1 MNRMNLSHSWEE
13 RMMYL
18 ASMHFGFPFTNFAFT
33 STCLK
38 LFIVSELNHLLEK
51 SVSERENKERRWK
64 HREIRW
70 THTMMMSQNGEAMT
84 SDVLRYETHRAIRW
98 YKRQQQLTVVISPSS
113 SDKYIP
119 VMSPVALSNTSGFSN
134 VKNAVPDVPSLDF
147 VSFTSGTDVSTES
160 RTKEIVAP
168 FETTN
173 FLLLLKLL
181 LTKDDDCFACFR
193 KVARVVVEDRRPTRE
208 DKVDIFF
215 SYIRAKKVWRKD

>member
-1 MNRMNLSHSWEE
+1 M
-13 RMMYL
+13 
-18 ASMHFGFPFTNFAFT
+18 
-33 STCLK
+33 
-38 LFIVSELNHLLEK
+38 
-51 SVSERENKERRWK
+51 
-64 HREIRW
+64 
-70 THTMMMSQNGEAMT
+70 
-84 SDVLRYETHRAIRW
+84 
-98 YKRQQQLTVVISPSS
+98 VISPSS

-215 SYIRAKKVWRKD
+215 YPREERLVVFMSVWMRRNC

>member
-1 MNRMNLSHSWEE
+1 
-13 RMMYL
+13 
-18 ASMHFGFPFTNFAFT
+18 
-33 STCLK
+33 
-38 LFIVSELNHLLEK
+38 
-51 SVSERENKERRWK
+51 
-64 HREIRW
+64 
-70 THTMMMSQNGEAMT
+70 
-84 SDVLRYETHRAIRW
+84 
-98 YKRQQQLTVVISPSS
+98 VVISPSS

-168 FETTN
+168 FETSKD

-181 LTKDDDCFACFR
+181 LCGLTTDCFACFR
-193 KVARVVVEDRRPTRE
+193 KEARVVVEARRPTRE

-215 SYIRAKKVWRKD
+215 YPREERLVVFTSVWMRRNC

>member
-1 MNRMNLSHSWEE
+1 M
-13 RMMYL
+13 
-18 ASMHFGFPFTNFAFT
+18 
-33 STCLK
+33 
-38 LFIVSELNHLLEK
+38 
-51 SVSERENKERRWK
+51 
-64 HREIRW
+64 
-70 THTMMMSQNGEAMT
+70 
-84 SDVLRYETHRAIRW
+84 
-98 YKRQQQLTVVISPSS
+98 VISPSS

-168 FETTN
+168 FETSKD

-181 LTKDDDCFACFR
+181 LTKDDDCFAPFR
-193 KVARVVVEDRRPTRE
+193 KGARVVVEARRPTRE

-215 SYIRAKKVWRKD
+215 YPREESMKKD

>member
-1 MNRMNLSHSWEE
+1 MNLSHSWEE

-33 STCLK
+33 S
-38 LFIVSELNHLLEK
+38 
-51 SVSERENKERRWK
+51 
-64 HREIRW
+64 
-70 THTMMMSQNGEAMT
+70 
-84 SDVLRYETHRAIRW
+84 
-98 YKRQQQLTVVISPSS
+98 TVVISPSS

-193 KVARVVVEDRRPTRE
+193 KEARVVVEARRPTRE

-215 SYIRAKKVWRKD
+215 SYPRKKV

>member
-1 MNRMNLSHSWEE
+1 M
-13 RMMYL
+13 
-18 ASMHFGFPFTNFAFT
+18 
-33 STCLK
+33 
-38 LFIVSELNHLLEK
+38 
-51 SVSERENKERRWK
+51 
-64 HREIRW
+64 
-70 THTMMMSQNGEAMT
+70 
-84 SDVLRYETHRAIRW
+84 
-98 YKRQQQLTVVISPSS
+98 VISPSS

-168 FETTN
+168 FETSKD

-193 KVARVVVEDRRPTRE
+193 KEARVVVEDRMPTRE

-215 SYIRAKKVWRKD
+215 YPREERLVVFLSVWLRRNC

>member
-1 MNRMNLSHSWEE
+1 
-13 RMMYL
+13 
-18 ASMHFGFPFTNFAFT
+18 
-33 STCLK
+33 
-38 LFIVSELNHLLEK
+38 
-51 SVSERENKERRWK
+51 
-64 HREIRW
+64 
-70 THTMMMSQNGEAMT
+70 MMMSQNGEAMT

-168 FETTN
+168 FETSKDS
-173 FLLLLKLL
+173 FLPLLKLL
-181 LTKDDDCFACFR
+181 LCGLTTDCFACFR
-193 KVARVVVEDRRPTRE
+193 KEARVVVEARRPTRE

-215 SYIRAKKVWRKD
+215 YPREERLVVFLSVWLRRNCWVSHPFSEEKSIKKSAKNAWTL